1 MKENAGYV
9 IYECYQP
16 DDGDKLIRELPFSS
30 LIFARQWFVVGE
42 LLQHLPPEDRIT
54 PIVGMLQ
61 GVVEKGGELRVEVA
75 DTNESKELLKFC
87 RKFTVP
93 LRAALRDAGVLANY
107 ETPKRPVVH
116 VFFIAPGC
124 CYTGYSYSNNN
135 SPFYMGIPRLKFPA
149 DAPSRSTLKLEEA
162 FHVFIPADEWDERLA
177 NGMWA
182 VDLGACP
189 GGWTY
194 QLVKRNMWVYS
205 VDNGPM
211 AQSLMDT
218 GQVTWLRED
227 GFKFRPTRSNISW
240 MVCDMVEKPA
250 KVAALMAQWLVN
262 GWCRETIFN
271 LKLPMK
277 KRYEEVSHNLAYI
290 QAQLDEHG
298 INAQIQAR
306 QLYHDREEVTVR
318 PPYLGCGGWSS
329 RRAITGKAG
338 ASSPACYPFRQ
349 AVTKEVA
356 TWRSSEIMCVTSSRC
371 PMRASPERLN
381 LLLSINNNDCAA
393 RFNSIDL

>member
-1 MKENAGYV
+1 MNKVVLLCRPGFEKECAAEITDKAGQREIFGFARVKENAGYV

-75 DTNESKELLKFC
+75 DTNESKELLK
-87 RKFTVP
+87 
-93 LRAALRDAGVLANY
+93 
-107 ETPKRPVVH
+107 
-116 VFFIAPGC
+116 FFIAPGC

-306 QLYHDREEVTVR
+306 QLYHDREEVTVHVR
-318 PPYLGCGGWSS
+318 RIWAAVGG
-329 RRAITGKAG
+329 RRD
-338 ASSPACYPFRQ
+338 
-349 AVTKEVA
+349 
-356 TWRSSEIMCVTSSRC
+356 
-371 PMRASPERLN
+371 ER
-381 LLLSINNNDCAA
+381 
-393 RFNSIDL
+393 